1 MLHRAALGSF
11 ERFIG
16 ILIEHYS
23 GAFPT
28 WLSPVQVV
36 VLNITDQHLAYSLK
50 VRDYLRKL
58 GFKAESDLRKE
69 KITYKI
75 RDHSIKRV
83 PYLLVVGD
91 KEIKN
96 KTVSVRTRSNEDLGV
111 MDIDKFVKYLSSDI
125 EEKK

>member
-1 MLHRAALGSF
+1 MGSF

-36 VLNITDQHLAYSLK
+36 VLNITDHHLAYSLK
-50 VRDYLRKL
+50 VRNYLRKL